1 MKKLILVFLLPV
13 FFFSI
18 SLVHAE
24 APANGI
30 YDPANYLSHEVET
43 TLANYNKENDI
54 QMGIYIVDSLEGE
67 TIEERANKIAREWS
81 IGLSEKNKGALIA
94 IAIKDKKFRIETS
107 NELSVLL
114 TDSKSRAILDNAKP
128 YMRKADYSGAVMN
141 IMHEII
147 AIQTEYSNEQTQ
159 MNTTQNHNTKSS
171 QNEMK
176 RVLNGAAGAAVI
188 IGIFALVINRNKKKE
203 QEKRL
208 KRSQYKYNGR
218 DKLEPKDNEFI
229 YNESWTP
236 NLLNNYWE
244 EDKRK
249 RSQYDYH
256 GVDKLFP
263 FMPLF
268 IANNTW
274 TPSRINSY
282 KKEQERIEKKRE
294 LERQDRLKRSQHDYE
309 GDDKLYPNDS
319 GFIENATWT
328 LALIAAYEAAQ
339 EAQRSANTS
348 TSTSWSFDD
357 YYSDN
362 SSSSY
367 DSSSSWSSSDWGG
380 GGFDGGGSSSDW

>member
-30 YDPANYLSHEVET
+30 YDPAHYLSHDVET

-54 QMGIYIVDSLEGE
+54 QMGIYIVDSLEGD

-107 NELSVLL
+107 NELSVVL
-114 TDSKSRAILDNAKP
+114 TDSKSRAILDKAKP
-128 YMRKADYSGAVMN
+128 YMRKSDYSGAVMN

-147 AIQTEYSNEQTQ
+147 AIQTKYNNEQTQ
-159 MNTTQNHNTKSS
+159 TNETQNHNTKSS
-171 QNEMK
+171 QNEKK
-176 RVLNGAAGAAVI
+176 RVLNGAAGAAVV

-208 KRSQYKYNGR
+208 KRSQYKYNGH

-319 GFIENATWT
+319 GFIENTTWT

-339 EAQRSANTS
+339 EAKRSVNTS
-348 TSTSWSFDD
+348 TSRSFDD
-357 YYSDN
+357 YYTDN

>member
-18 SLVHAE
+18 SIVNAE

-30 YDPANYLSHEVET
+30 YDPEHHLSHEVET

-54 QMGIYIVDSLEGE
+54 QLGIYIVDSLDGD
-67 TIEERANKIAREWS
+67 TIEERANKIARDWS
-81 IGLSEKNKGALIA
+81 IGLSGKNKGALIA

-141 IMHEII
+141 IMREII
-147 AIQTEYSNEQTQ
+147 DTQTKLNNEQTQ
-159 MNTTQNHNTKSS
+159 MNPVKNPNQSS
-171 QNEMK
+171 SKNEMK
-176 RVLNGAAGAAVI
+176 RLLVGTVGTTVV
-188 IGIFALVINRNKKKE
+188 IGIFALVINRSKKRE
-203 QEKRL
+203 QKQRL
-208 KRSQYKYNGR
+208 QRSQYDYNES
-218 DKLEPKDNEFI
+218 DKLEPKDNDFI

-256 GVDKLFP
+256 GMDKLFP

-268 IANNTW
+268 VANNTW
-274 TPSRINSY
+274 TQSRINAY
-282 KKEQERIEKKRE
+282 QKEQENIKKQRE
-294 LERQDRLKRSQHDYE
+294 LERQERLKRSQHDYE
-309 GDDKLYPNDS
+309 GDDKLYPNDND
-319 GFIENATWT
+319 FIENATWT

-339 EAQRSANTS
+339 DAQHS
-348 TSTSWSFDD
+348 TNIQTSWSFDD

-367 DSSSSWSSSDWGG
+367 DSSSSWSSSDWDG

>member
-171 QNEMK
+171 QNELK

-188 IGIFALVINRNKKKE
+188 IGIFALVININKKKE

-348 TSTSWSFDD
+348 TSWSFDD